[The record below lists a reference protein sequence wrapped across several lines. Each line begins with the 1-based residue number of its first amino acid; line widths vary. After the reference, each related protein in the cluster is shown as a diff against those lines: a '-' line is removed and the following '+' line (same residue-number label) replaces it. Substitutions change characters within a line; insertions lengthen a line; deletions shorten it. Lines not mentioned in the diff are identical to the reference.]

1 MKKYKIGNYTVKAY
15 LKSWDGGKAVRTV
28 YIDKDGDKFVKIN
41 GNWRRL
47 YDFRGNF
54 ELF

>member
-1 MKKYKIGNYTVKAY
+1 MTKYKIGNYTVKAY
-15 LKSWDGGKAVRTV
+15 LESWNGGKAIRTV
-28 YIDKDGDKFVKIN
+28 YIDDFGNKVVKIN

-54 ELF
+54 KLF

>member
-15 LKSWDGGKAVRTV
+15 LESWNGGKAIRTV
-28 YIDKDGDKFVKIN
+28 YIDDFGNKVVKIN